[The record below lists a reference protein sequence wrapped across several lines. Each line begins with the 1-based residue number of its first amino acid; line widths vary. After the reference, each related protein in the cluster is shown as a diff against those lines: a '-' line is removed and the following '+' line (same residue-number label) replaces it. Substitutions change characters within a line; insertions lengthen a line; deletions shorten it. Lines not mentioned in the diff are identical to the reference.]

1 MSVQILINIGYLL
14 VLLVLGYVFG
24 RRAEAKHYKDIKR
37 REQLLLALPTAS
49 GEELLDEVSTAH
61 TVLVRG
67 SVVIAVDHF
76 KRLLAAL
83 RGFFGGEVQAYETL
97 LDRARREAV
106 LRMKESCPGAAQI
119 INLRIETSS
128 IHRGAQSIGSVEV
141 LAYGTAVYSQD
152 APAVAVSL
160 AVESSAVRA
169 GPTG

>member
-14 VLLVLGYVFG
+14 VLLVLGYFFG
-24 RRAEAKHYKDIKR
+24 RRAEAKHYKDIER
-37 REQLLLALPTAS
+37 RERLLVALPTTS
-49 GEELLDEVSTAH
+49 GEDLLGEIGASH

-83 RGFFGGEVQAYETL
+83 RAFFGGEVQAYETL

-106 LRMKESCPGAAQI
+106 LRMKESCPDAAQI

-141 LAYGTAVYSQD
+141 LAYGTAVYSQEAAAIGSQVPLD
-152 APAVAVSL
+152 
-160 AVESSAVRA
+160 SSAVRA

>member
-24 RRAEAKHYKDIKR
+24 RRAEAKHYKDIQQ
-37 REQLLLALPTAS
+37 RERQLVALPTTS
-49 GEELLDEVSTAH
+49 GEELLGDFSAGDS
-61 TVLVRG
+61 VLVRG

-76 KRLLAAL
+76 KRLLAGFRA
-83 RGFFGGEVQAYETL
+83 FFGGEVQAYETL

-106 LRMKESCPGAAQI
+106 LRMKESCPDATQI

-128 IHRGAQSIGSVEV
+128 IHRGAQSTGSVEV
-141 LAYGTAVYSQD
+141 LAYGTAIYHHK
-152 APAVAVSL
+152 APAVVVPASIE
-160 AVESSAVRA
+160 ASAVRT